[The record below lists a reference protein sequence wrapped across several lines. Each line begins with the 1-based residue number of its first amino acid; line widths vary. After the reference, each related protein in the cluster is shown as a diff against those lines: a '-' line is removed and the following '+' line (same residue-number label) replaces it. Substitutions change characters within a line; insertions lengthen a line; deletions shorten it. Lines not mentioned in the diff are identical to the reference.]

1 LEACKIIVFVDAQR
15 FFAFRVEGLGM
26 VFFVSRKA
34 RKGAKTQR
42 IFFETDTKFFCKTK
56 LLLNGKY
63 FKLPP
68 WGIEGAF

>member
-1 LEACKIIVFVDAQR
+1 MNGKYFQLPPWGI
-15 FFAFRVEGLGM
+15 EGA
-26 VFFVSRKA
+26 FFVSRKA

>member
-15 FFAFRVEGLGM
+15 LFAFRVEGLGM

-68 WGIEGAF
+68 WGIEGA